1 MAKTIDVSET
11 ENVSYSQFACIG
23 SGFAAIGLGATLK
36 RWYGIEDVKFFERHS
51 QLGGTWF
58 INRYPGCACDV
69 PSALYSFSFEPNPH
83 WTRVLPTYSEIWEY
97 LNNVAHKYKLVRNM
111 SFDVLVERCEWIEE
125 RARWR
130 LSIRHLKSGATFFH
144 ECQFLFA
151 GTGALV
157 TPNDIDVP
165 GADTFKGVIEHTGR
179 WRPDIELEGKRVVLF
194 GNGCT
199 AAQVVPSVVHKTKSL
214 TQIVRSKHWIFPP
227 IDRKVPDVIRS
238 GLKTVPGLARLLRF
252 IVFAAAESSLQ
263 GFPLT
268 EAASKYRAGQKKVAE
283 EYMRSTA
290 PAKYHDLLIPEFEIG
305 CKRRIFD
312 SGYLKSLHAENLTL
326 TNEKA
331 LKIVPE
337 GVRTAKGLI
346 EADVIILANGYHTN
360 EFVAGVNVIGRDGE
374 TIPSHWKSF
383 GGPEG
388 YNCSMMNNFP
398 NFVMIMGPNAATG
411 HTSSI
416 MALENSINYALRVF
430 KPALEG
436 RASTAVIKREAE
448 EAYTD
453 TIQDALQHRV
463 WNSGCSS
470 WYFQMSTDGTKTWN
484 AMSYPYTQGYFWY
497 RCLFPVW
504 SDWEYSGQ
512 TSSVSSIKKR
522 QPRALLFVLT
532 TLLGLAAW
540 GTFDKTGFVAA
551 VAQARISFD
560 ALVSSI
566 PK

>member
-1 MAKTIDVSET
+1 M
-11 ENVSYSQFACIG
+11 
-23 SGFAAIGLGATLK
+23 
-36 RWYGIEDVKFFERHS
+36 
-51 QLGGTWF
+51 
-58 INRYPGCACDV
+58 
-69 PSALYSFSFEPNPH
+69 
-83 WTRVLPTYSEIWEY
+83 
-97 LNNVAHKYKLVRNM
+97 AHKYNLVRNM

-130 LSIRHLKSGATFFH
+130 LSTRHLKSGATFFH

-179 WRPDIELEGKRVVLF
+179 WRPEIELEGKRVVLF

-199 AAQVVPSVVHKTKSL
+199 AAQVVPSIVHKTKSL

-268 EAASKYRAGQKKVAE
+268 EAASRYRAGQKKVAE

-331 LKIVPE
+331 LEIVPE
-337 GVRTAKGLI
+337 GVRTAMGLI

-360 EFVAGVNVIGRDGE
+360 EFVAGVNVIGRGGE

-398 NFVMIMGPNAATG
+398 NFVMIMGMFSRG
-411 HTSSI
+411 
-416 MALENSINYALRVF
+416 
-430 KPALEG
+430 
-436 RASTAVIKREAE
+436 KRC
-448 EAYTD
+448 
-453 TIQDALQHRV
+453 ILKM
-463 WNSGCSS
+463 G
-470 WYFQMSTDGTKTWN
+470 
-484 AMSYPYTQGYFWY
+484 
-497 RCLFPVW
+497 
-504 SDWEYSGQ
+504 
-512 TSSVSSIKKR
+512 I
-522 QPRALLFVLT
+522 LLLT
-532 TLLGLAAW
+532 
-540 GTFDKTGFVAA
+540 
-551 VAQARISFD
+551 
-560 ALVSSI
+560 
-566 PK
+566 